1 MTGMTLRSDI
11 ASEKIFKRKRF
22 SGTYVSSSSSF
33 APNTAEGISGTE
45 LSYTIP
51 EGYTPIGLI
60 GFSTGSK
67 YLGVA
72 NFNINNTGSSN
83 TIVVRNHSANTL
95 SNLTAEIEILFVKS
109 EYVAEVE
116 DAGA

>member
-11 ASEKIFKRKRF
+11 TAEKIFKQKSF
-22 SGTYVSSSSSF
+22 SGTYVSSSF
-33 APNTAEGISGTE
+33 APNTAEGMSGTE

-51 EGYTPIGLI
+51 DGYTPIGLI

-72 NFNINNTGSSN
+72 NFNLNNTGSSN
-83 TIVVRNHSANTL
+83 TIVVRNHSENTL
-95 SNLTAEIEILFVKS
+95 SNLTAKIEILFVKS
-109 EYVAEVE
+109 EYVAERE
-116 DAGA
+116 NAGA

>member
-11 ASEKIFKRKRF
+11 ASEKIFKQKSF
-22 SGTYVSSSSSF
+22 SGKYATSI

-72 NFNINNTGSSN
+72 NFNINNAGSSN
-83 TIVVRNHSANTL
+83 TIVVRNHSANTP
-95 SNLTAEIEILFVKS
+95 SNPTASIEILFVKS
-109 EYVAEVE
+109 EYVANIADV
-116 DAGA
+116 GA